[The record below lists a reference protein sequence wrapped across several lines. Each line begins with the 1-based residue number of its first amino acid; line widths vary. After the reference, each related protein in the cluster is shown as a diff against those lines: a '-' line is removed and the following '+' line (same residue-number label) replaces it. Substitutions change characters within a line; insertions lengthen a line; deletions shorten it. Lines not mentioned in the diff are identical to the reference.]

1 MESITDRVT
10 FQLRLQDSNE
20 KLSVNNLE
28 NSRQIVEQVK
38 RASGQVVSGVYKE
51 QA

>member
-1 MESITDRVT
+1 MESITDRVI

-28 NSRQIVEQVK
+28 NSRQTVEQVK

-51 QA
+51 